1 LSLQNKS
8 QPLNIHNLDL
18 TKVFSD
24 LDAGVIIIDKNGII
38 FYYNAIQAEIDGLTK
53 GEVLNK
59 SMLDV
64 YHTSIESSPSLRCLQ
79 SQKPIFIDTY
89 LYRTKFGNEVN
100 ANLKVFPLF
109 EQDALI
115 GAICFI
121 REYGR
126 MATDV
131 KQIPKKKTLHKTG
144 KGTRVTFKDIIG
156 KNPVFIQAIQTAMR
170 AAGSVSAVM
179 LYGENGTGKEL
190 FAQSIHNYGKWKS
203 QSFTAINCSAIPENL
218 LEGIL
223 FGTSK
228 GAFTG
233 ALEKIGLFEQA
244 NGGTLFLDEI
254 NSMPI
259 GLQAKLLRVI
269 QEKKIRRVGSLT
281 EIDIDLKLISSV
293 NEKPEVA
300 IKANRLRRD
309 LFYRLAVVFVSIPP
323 LRKRLEDLSL
333 LVPYFIN
340 RCNEKLD
347 KAVETISSE
356 VSQLFTNHNWPG
368 NVRELEH
375 IIEGS
380 MNMISTESKISK
392 HLLPNHFIG
401 YFSTPEEP
409 ADASSSSN
417 QKSVINEV
425 IETHLS
431 TSDIYSIDYT
441 NRKLSDVQADVET
454 HIIRKMIHR
463 FNGNAAKAGKHLGI
477 SRQLIYHKMNKFGII
492 PRKNNKADDI

>member
-1 LSLQNKS
+1 MNLPGKHR
-8 QPLNIHNLDL
+8 PLNIHNLDL

-24 LDAGVIIIDKNGII
+24 LDAGVIIIDRKGTI
-38 FYYNAIQAEIDGLTK
+38 FYYNTIQANVDGLVQS
-53 GEVLNK
+53 EVLNK
-59 SMLDV
+59 SMLDI
-64 YHTSIESSPSLRCLQ
+64 YHTTSQSSPSLQCLQ
-79 SQKPIFIDTY
+79 SQKPIFIDTF
-89 LYRTKFGNEVN
+89 LYRTKYGKEVN

-109 EQDALI
+109 EEEELI
-115 GAICFI
+115 GSICFI

-131 KQIPKKKTLHKTG
+131 KQIPNRKILERTG
-144 KGTRVTFKDIIG
+144 KGTQITFKNIIG
-156 KNPVFIQAIQTAMR
+156 KNPAFIQAIQTAMR
-170 AAGSVSAVM
+170 SAGSVSSVM

-203 QSFTAINCSAIPENL
+203 ESFTAINCSAIPENL

-233 ALEKIGLFEQA
+233 ALEKTGLFEQA

-269 QEKKIRRVGSLT
+269 QEKKVRRVGSLT

-293 NEKPEVA
+293 NESPETA
-300 IKANRLRRD
+300 IESNRLRRD

-323 LRKRLEDLSL
+323 LRERLEDLQW

-340 RCNEKLD
+340 HCNKKLN
-347 KAVETISSE
+347 KGVETISEE
-356 VSQLFTNHNWPG
+356 VRQLFTRHNWPG

-375 IIEGS
+375 VIEGS
-380 MNMISTESKISK
+380 MNMISTESTISK
-392 HLLPNHFIG
+392 HLLPNHFIS
-401 YFSTPEEP
+401 YFTPSEET
-409 ADASSSSN
+409 AESNTTSSL
-417 QKSVINEV
+417 KSVSEEMPEAN
-425 IETHLS
+425 LL

-441 NRKLSDVQADVET
+441 NRKLSDVQAEIET
-454 HIIRKMIHR
+454 HIIREMIQR
-463 FNGNAAKAGKHLGI
+463 FDGNAAKAGKHLGM
-477 SRQLIYHKMNKFGII
+477 SRQLIYHKMNKLGISAQ
-492 PRKNNKADDI
+492 KNKKTNEI